1 MQCLA
6 FLHESFVMTI
16 VDVEHKRTYRQVIFK
31 MIIRERIAELKYLA
45 VRLFGCSVVE
55 YKELGSWKQ
64 QLR

>member
-1 MQCLA
+1 
-6 FLHESFVMTI
+6 MTI
-16 VDVEHKRTYRQVIFK
+16 VDVEHNRTYLQVIFK